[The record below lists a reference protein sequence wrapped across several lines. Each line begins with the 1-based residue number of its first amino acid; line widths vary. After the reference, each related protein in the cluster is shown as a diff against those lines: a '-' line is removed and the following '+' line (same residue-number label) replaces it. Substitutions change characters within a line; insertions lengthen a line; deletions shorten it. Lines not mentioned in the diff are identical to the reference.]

1 MTTMT
6 SLDLDA
12 FVRETDLLGGPGSGP
27 CDAYWQGL
35 TYAPGVEVDETLD
48 PFSDAYV
55 AQQMAVYQEISG
67 RAFDQEVNE
76 HSVIDITPHIAATN
90 PYNHPSPGG
99 LALHLQRLSRALS
112 FASPPRGGTLL
123 DMGCGWGLSSELA
136 AYCGLSVTAVD
147 INPDFVRLV
156 EARAERLGLDISAQ
170 KGEFDTFFTTKRF
183 DAILFYECL
192 HHALRPWTVLDRM
205 ARMLSFDGKIVMA
218 GEPINEIWW
227 KHWGLRLDPLSLYCI
242 RKFGWFESGWSAVFL
257 QSAIERAGLACQLS
271 DAPEVG
277 FTVVGSFSNQHV
289 MTAADVSR
297 QGAPSGWDEGQEFLT
312 STGDSML
319 TVTPPE
325 HARRAR
331 LDLTNF
337 RPVPLGV
344 TIKAYGDTIFDGEIE
359 SGRTV
364 VDIDVRAGVSMDIR
378 VTGELWCPDVEIHNG
393 DGRKIGIHLR
403 AIGFV

>member
-1 MTTMT
+1 
-6 SLDLDA
+6 
-12 FVRETDLLGGPGSGP
+12 
-27 CDAYWQGL
+27 
-35 TYAPGVEVDETLD
+35 
-48 PFSDAYV
+48 
-55 AQQMAVYQEISG
+55 
-67 RAFDQEVNE
+67 
-76 HSVIDITPHIAATN
+76 
-90 PYNHPSPGG
+90 
-99 LALHLQRLSRALS
+99 
-112 FASPPRGGTLL
+112 
-123 DMGCGWGLSSELA
+123 
-136 AYCGLSVTAVD
+136 
-147 INPDFVRLV
+147 
-156 EARAERLGLDISAQ
+156 
-170 KGEFDTFFTTKRF
+170 
-183 DAILFYECL
+183 
-192 HHALRPWTVLDRM
+192 
-205 ARMLSFDGKIVMA
+205 
-218 GEPINEIWW
+218 
-227 KHWGLRLDPLSLYCI
+227 
-242 RKFGWFESGWSAVFL
+242 
-257 QSAIERAGLACQLS
+257 
-271 DAPEVG
+271 
-277 FTVVGSFSNQHV
+277 